1 MKIPLACDIR
11 NAVLSNINMAE
22 NPTKDQLYS
31 LIDDAL
37 YQYEEIKFLPFETI
51 NELRHQVYNSIYGL
65 DVLQKYIEDDSISE
79 IMVNGCNN
87 IFIERNGAIE
97 KVNDSFE
104 SPQKLT
110 DTIQHIVSLANRR
123 VNEASP
129 ITDSRLLDGSRVNI
143 VLSPVSIDG
152 PAITIRKFPNFSYT
166 MEKLI
171 SIGSITSEAAEFLH
185 SLVIAGYNIF
195 ISGGTGSG
203 KTTFLN
209 LLSNY
214 IPTDQRIITIED
226 SAELQIKNIDNLV
239 RLEARKANTE
249 GNNEISI
256 ESLIKCALRMRPD
269 RIIVGEVRG
278 FEALSMLQAMNTGHD
293 GSLSTGHAN
302 SARDM
307 LTRLETMVLMG
318 ASMPIPA
325 IRSQIASAI
334 DIIIHLGRLS
344 DRSRRVLEISEI
356 VGFDG
361 TDIILN
367 PLFIRDKNTQ
377 LTRTTNR
384 LVNTKKA
391 DFSGVNISLK

>member
-1 MKIPLACDIR
+1 MKTPLVKDVR
-11 NAVLSNINMAE
+11 DAVLDRIDLSD
-22 NPTKDQLYS
+22 TLSKGQLYT
-31 LIDDAL
+31 LIDEVL
-37 YQYEEIKFLPFETI
+37 YEYEHVGYIPFETI
-51 NELRHQVYNSIYGL
+51 SELKNQVYNSIYGL
-65 DVLQKYIEDDSISE
+65 DVLQKYIDDDSISE
-79 IMVNGCNN
+79 IMVNGYNS
-87 IFIERNGAIE
+87 IFIERNGKIE
-97 KVNDSFE
+97 KVNKCFE
-104 SPQKLT
+104 SPEKLI
-110 DTIQHIVSLANRR
+110 DTIQHMVALANRR

-129 ITDSRLLDGSRVNI
+129 ITDSRLPDGSRVNI

-171 SIGSITSEAAEFLH
+171 SIDSITAEAANFLR

-214 IPTDQRIITIED
+214 IPADERIITIED
-226 SAELQIKNIDNLV
+226 SAELQIKNIENLI

-256 ESLIKCALRMRPD
+256 EALIKSALRMRPD

-302 SARDM
+302 SAKDM
-307 LTRLETMVLMG
+307 LTRIETMVLMG
-318 ASMPIPA
+318 TSMPIPA

-334 DIIIHLGRLS
+334 DIIIHLGRLA
-344 DRSRRVLEISEI
+344 DKSRRVLEISE
-356 VGFDG
+356 VASFDG
-361 TDIILN
+361 NDIILN
-367 PLFIRDKNTQ
+367 PLYIRDKSIR
-377 LTRTTNR
+377 LTRTTNK
-384 LVNTKKA
+384 LINTRKA
-391 DFSGVNISLK
+391 DFKGVTLNM

>member
-11 NAVLSNINMAE
+11 NAVLNNINIAE

-171 SIGSITSEAAEFLH
+171 SIGSITSEAAEFLN

-203 KTTFLN
+203 KTTFLK
-209 LLSNY
+209 LLQGIY
-214 IPTDQRIITIED
+214 EYKGTFCRATD
-226 SAELQIKNIDNLV
+226 
-239 RLEARKANTE
+239 
-249 GNNEISI
+249 
-256 ESLIKCALRMRPD
+256 
-269 RIIVGEVRG
+269 
-278 FEALSMLQAMNTGHD
+278 
-293 GSLSTGHAN
+293 
-302 SARDM
+302 
-307 LTRLETMVLMG
+307 
-318 ASMPIPA
+318 
-325 IRSQIASAI
+325 
-334 DIIIHLGRLS
+334 
-344 DRSRRVLEISEI
+344 
-356 VGFDG
+356 
-361 TDIILN
+361 
-367 PLFIRDKNTQ
+367 
-377 LTRTTNR
+377 
-384 LVNTKKA
+384 
-391 DFSGVNISLK
+391 

>member
-1 MKIPLACDIR
+1 MNTPSVKDIR
-11 NAVLSNINMAE
+11 EAVLSKIVLTE
-22 NPTKDQLYS
+22 NPDKAQVYT
-31 LIDDAL
+31 LIDEAL
-37 YQYEEIKFLPFETI
+37 HQHEHVKYIPFEAVS
-51 NELRHQVYNSIYGL
+51 ELKHQVYNSIYGL
-65 DVLQKYIEDDSISE
+65 DVLQELIDDDSISE
-79 IMVNGCNN
+79 IMVNGYNN
-87 IFIERNGAIE
+87 IFIERNGRIE
-97 KVNDSFE
+97 NANRSFE
-104 SPQKLT
+104 NPEKLI
-110 DTIQHIVSLANRR
+110 DTIQHMVALANRR

-129 ITDSRLLDGSRVNI
+129 ITDSRLPDGSRVNI

-166 MEKLI
+166 MDKLI
-171 SIGSITSEAAEFLH
+171 SIDSITDEAANFLR

-214 IPTDQRIITIED
+214 IPEDERIITIED
-226 SAELQIKNIDNLV
+226 SAELQIKNIKNLI

-249 GNNEISI
+249 GNNEITI
-256 ESLIKCALRMRPD
+256 EALIKSALRMRPD

-302 SARDM
+302 SAKDM

-318 ASMPIPA
+318 ANMPIPA

-334 DIIIHLGRLS
+334 DVIIHLGRMS
-344 DRSRRVLEISEI
+344 DKSRRVLEISE
-356 VGFDG
+356 VADFDG
-361 TDIILN
+361 NDIILN
-367 PLFIRDKNTQ
+367 PIFVRDKTTV
-377 LTRTTNR
+377 LTRTSNQFI
-384 LVNTKKA
+384 NTRKA
-391 DFSGVNISLK
+391 DFKGVRLNL

>member
-11 NAVLSNINMAE
+11 NTVLNNINIAE

-51 NELRHQVYNSIYGL
+51 NELRHQVYDSIYGL

-166 MEKLI
+166 MKKLI
-171 SIGSITSEAAEFLH
+171 AIGSITSEAAEFLH

-226 SAELQIKNIDNLV
+226 SAELQIKNIDNIV

-334 DIIIHLGRLS
+334 DIIVHLGRMS

-384 LVNTKKA
+384 LVNTRKA

>member
-11 NAVLSNINMAE
+11 NAVLNNINIAE

-171 SIGSITSEAAEFLH
+171 SIGSITSEAAEFLN

-226 SAELQIKNIDNLV
+226 SAELQIKNIDNIV

-384 LVNTKKA
+384 LVNTRKA